1 MTLLLLLI
9 SYLLISIKIYDNY
22 QSKGYVEN
30 GLITSIIPS
39 SLNFEEIYLNNKK
52 VNYEIIEE
60 IVKVDK
66 ETINSYKE
74 ITFKCSHNFKEN
86 EIINITFYY
95 NKQRIITKLKNKI
108 F

>member
-1 MTLLLLLI
+1 MDNTYENKNSLTQQKPQSFIRIIFIILTLLLLLI

-66 ETINSYKE
+66 ETIK
-74 ITFKCSHNFKEN
+74 K
-86 EIINITFYY
+86 
-95 NKQRIITKLKNKI
+95 
-108 F
+108 